1 MTRVLIADDHPFLL
15 AGVRAVLEAAGMEVV
30 AAVADGPAALEAVAQ
45 FDPQVL
51 VLDVNMPGLDG
62 VGVLE
67 DLREHGDMRLVILLT
82 AQLGDGQLLAAL
94 RAGVNGILGKQGGS
108 RTLVEAIGIV
118 VQGGQAIPPELLARA
133 LDLSGRA
140 DSAGLLAAL
149 SPRELALAKAAG
161 SGLRNREIGEQLGMT
176 EGAIKVALHRLYD
189 KLGVSN
195 RTELALLVRD
205 SEG

>member
-1 MTRVLIADDHPFLL
+1 MIRVLIADDHPFLL

-30 AAVADGPAALEAVAQ
+30 AAVAGGMAALETVTP

-51 VLDVNMPGLDG
+51 VLGVSMPGVGG

-67 DLREHGDMRLVILLT
+67 DLREHGDMRPVILLT

-205 SEG
+205 SES

>member
-1 MTRVLIADDHPFLL
+1 MIRVLIADDHPFLL

-30 AAVADGPAALEAVAQ
+30 AAVADGMAALEAVTQ

-51 VLDVNMPGLDG
+51 VLDVSMPGLDG

-67 DLREHGDMRLVILLT
+67 DLREHGDMRPVILLT

-205 SEG
+205 SES

>member
-67 DLREHGDMRLVILLT
+67 DLREHGDMRPVILLT

>member
-30 AAVADGPAALEAVAQ
+30 AAVADGDAALDAVAAH
-45 FDPQVL
+45 DPQVL
-51 VLDVNMPGLDG
+51 VLDVNMPGRDG
-62 VGVLE
+62 VAVLE
-67 DLREHGDMRLVILLT
+67 ALRDAEDWRPVILLT
-82 AQLGDGQLLAAL
+82 AELGDGQLLAAL
-94 RAGVNGILGKQGGS
+94 RAGVNGVLGKQGGS

-118 VQGGQAIPPELLARA
+118 LQGGQAIPADLLARA
-133 LDLSGRA
+133 LDLSGRT
-140 DSAGLLAAL
+140 DSAGMLAAL
-149 SPRELALAKAAG
+149 SPRELALARAAG

-189 KLGVSN
+189 KLGVTN

-205 SEG
+205 SAN

>member
-30 AAVADGPAALEAVAQ
+30 AAVSDGDAALDAVAAH
-45 FDPQVL
+45 DPQVL
-51 VLDVNMPGLDG
+51 VLDVSMPGRDG
-62 VGVLE
+62 VAVLE
-67 DLREHGDMRLVILLT
+67 ALRDANDWRPVLLLT
-82 AQLGDGQLLAAL
+82 AELGDGQLLAAL

-118 VQGGQAIPPELLARA
+118 LQGGQAIPADLLARA
-133 LDLSGRA
+133 LDLSGRT
-140 DSAGLLAAL
+140 DSAGKLAAL
-149 SPRELALAKAAG
+149 SPRELVLAKAAG

-189 KLGVSN
+189 KLGVTN

-205 SEG
+205 GAN

>member
-15 AGVRAVLEAAGMEVV
+15 AGVRAVLEAAGMDVV
-30 AAVADGPAALEAVAQ
+30 AAASHGDEALTAIAAH
-45 FDPQVL
+45 DPDVV
-51 VLDVNMPGLDG
+51 VLDINMPGRDG
-62 VGVLE
+62 IAVLE
-67 DLREHGDMRLVILLT
+67 ALRDQGDWRPVILLT
-82 AQLGDGQLLAAL
+82 AQLGDAQLVAAL

-118 VQGGQAIPPELLARA
+118 QQGGQALGPELMARA
-133 LDLSGRA
+133 LDITRRGGG
-140 DSAGLLAAL
+140 AGGLAGL
-149 SPRELALAKAAG
+149 SPRELALARAAG
-161 SGLRNREIGEQLGMT
+161 SGLRNRDIAGQMGMT

-189 KLGVSN
+189 KLGVAN

>member
-15 AGVRAVLEAAGMEVV
+15 AGVRAVLDAAGMDVV
-30 AAVADGPAALEAVAQ
+30 AAVADGDAALDAVAAH
-45 FDPQVL
+45 DPQVL
-51 VLDVNMPGLDG
+51 VLDVNMPGRDG
-62 VGVLE
+62 VAVLE
-67 DLREHGDMRLVILLT
+67 ALRDAEDWRSVILLT
-82 AQLGDGQLLAAL
+82 AELGDGQLLAAL

-118 VQGGQAIPPELLARA
+118 VQGGQAIPPDLLTRA
-133 LDLSGRA
+133 LDLSGRT
-140 DSAGLLAAL
+140 DSVGMLAAL
-149 SPRELALAKAAG
+149 TSRELALAKAAG
-161 SGLRNREIGEQLGMT
+161 SGLRNREIAEQMSMT

-189 KLGVSN
+189 KLGVTN

>member
-30 AAVADGPAALEAVAQ
+30 AAVADGMAALEAVAQ

-67 DLREHGDMRLVILLT
+67 DLREHGDMRPVILLT

-205 SEG
+205 SES

>member
-1 MTRVLIADDHPFLL
+1 MIRVLIADDHPFLL

-30 AAVADGPAALEAVAQ
+30 AAVADGMAALEAVAQ

-67 DLREHGDMRLVILLT
+67 DLREHGDMRPVILLT

>member
-30 AAVADGPAALEAVAQ
+30 AAVADGMAALEAVAQ

-67 DLREHGDMRLVILLT
+67 DLREHGDMRPVILLT

>member
-15 AGVRAVLEAAGMEVV
+15 AGVRAVLDAAGMDVV
-30 AAVADGPAALEAVAQ
+30 AAVADGDAALDAVAAH
-45 FDPQVL
+45 DPQVL
-51 VLDVNMPGLDG
+51 VLDVNMPGRDG
-62 VGVLE
+62 VAVLE
-67 DLREHGDMRLVILLT
+67 ALRDAEDWRSVILLT
-82 AQLGDGQLLAAL
+82 AELGDGQLLAAL

-118 VQGGQAIPPELLARA
+118 VQGGQAIPPDLLTRA
-133 LDLSGRA
+133 LDLSGRT
-140 DSAGLLAAL
+140 DSVGMLAAL
-149 SPRELALAKAAG
+149 TPRELALAKAAG
-161 SGLRNREIGEQLGMT
+161 SGLRNREIAEQMSMT

-189 KLGVSN
+189 KLGVTN

>member
-15 AGVRAVLEAAGMEVV
+15 AGVRAVLEAAGMDVV
-30 AAVADGPAALEAVAQ
+30 AAVSDGDAALDALAAH
-45 FDPQVL
+45 DPQVL
-51 VLDVNMPGLDG
+51 VLDVAMPGRDG
-62 VGVLE
+62 VRVLE
-67 DLREHGDMRLVILLT
+67 ALRDAGDWRPVILLT
-82 AQLGDGQLLAAL
+82 AELSDGQLLAAL

-118 VQGGQAIPPELLARA
+118 LQGGQAIPPELLARA
-133 LDLSGRA
+133 LDQSART
-140 DSAGLLAAL
+140 DSATLLEAL
-149 SPRELALAKAAG
+149 SPRELALARAAG
-161 SGLRNREIGEQLGMT
+161 SGQRNREIGEQLGMT

-205 SEG
+205 SQR

>member
-15 AGVRAVLEAAGMEVV
+15 AGVRAVLEAAGMDVV
-30 AAVADGPAALEAVAQ
+30 AAVSDGDAALDALAAH
-45 FDPQVL
+45 DPQVL
-51 VLDVNMPGLDG
+51 VLDVAMPGRDG
-62 VGVLE
+62 VRVLE
-67 DLREHGDMRLVILLT
+67 ALRDAGDWRPVILLT
-82 AQLGDGQLLAAL
+82 AELSDGQLLAAL

-118 VQGGQAIPPELLARA
+118 LQGGQAIPPELLARA
-133 LDLSGRA
+133 LDQSART
-140 DSAGLLAAL
+140 DSATLLEAL

-161 SGLRNREIGEQLGMT
+161 SGQRNREIGELLGMT

-205 SEG
+205 SQR